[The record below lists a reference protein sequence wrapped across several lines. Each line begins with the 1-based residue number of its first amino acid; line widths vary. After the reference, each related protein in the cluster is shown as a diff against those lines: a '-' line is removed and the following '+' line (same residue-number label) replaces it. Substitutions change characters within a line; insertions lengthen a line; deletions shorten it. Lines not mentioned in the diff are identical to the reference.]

1 MDVLRTEMCTAFDVG
16 TSRWKS
22 LSRKR
27 DPSYIRTDKLDAR
40 RNSDSRPP
48 LHLLERFKR
57 IESENRGVARNLE
70 TNLDQKTPPPSPAP
84 SKFLSKLSTNFL
96 GQLLHRDSVHR
107 SIIPPPPPP
116 NIDHSSTRQPCQ
128 FSKRRP
134 SPITIF
140 TTSSKSYGFYRPAF
154 NPSRITERSFT
165 RDPFNPNLFAR
176 LFVHHFLL
184 SSFG

>member
-57 IESENRGVARNLE
+57 IESENRGVARNSKLISIG
-70 TNLDQKTPPPSPAP
+70 KPPPPLPSP

-107 SIIPPPPPP
+107 SIIPP
-116 NIDHSSTRQPCQ
+116 
-128 FSKRRP
+128 
-134 SPITIF
+134 SPKYRSLVDATILSIFQATPF
-140 TTSSKSYGFYRPAF
+140 T
-154 NPSRITERSFT
+154 
-165 RDPFNPNLFAR
+165 D
-176 LFVHHFLL
+176 HHFHYLVEIVRIL
-184 SSFG
+184 SSGF

>member
-57 IESENRGVARNLE
+57 IESENRGVARNSKLISIGKPPPPPLPPRNSFRNFRPTFSANFSTE
-70 TNLDQKTPPPSPAP
+70 TRFIDRSSPPPPSPKYRSLVDATT
-84 SKFLSKLSTNFL
+84 LS
-96 GQLLHRDSVHR
+96 
-107 SIIPPPPPP
+107 
-116 NIDHSSTRQPCQ
+116 
-128 FSKRRP
+128 
-134 SPITIF
+134 IF
-140 TTSSKSYGFYRPAF
+140 QATP
-154 NPSRITERSFT
+154 FT
-165 RDPFNPNLFAR
+165 D
-176 LFVHHFLL
+176 HHFHYLVEIVRIL
-184 SSFG
+184 SSGF

>member
-70 TNLDQKTPPPSPAP
+70 TNLDQKTPPPPLPPRNSFRNFRPTFSAN
-84 SKFLSKLSTNFL
+84 FSTETRFI
-96 GQLLHRDSVHR
+96 DR
-107 SIIPPPPPP
+107 SSPPPPPP
-116 NIDHSSTRQPCQ
+116 SIDHSSTRQPCQ

>member
-70 TNLDQKTPPPSPAP
+70 TNLDQKPPPPLPCPLEIPFETFDQLSRPTSPPRLGSSIDHPPPPSPKYRSLVDATT
-84 SKFLSKLSTNFL
+84 LS
-96 GQLLHRDSVHR
+96 
-107 SIIPPPPPP
+107 
-116 NIDHSSTRQPCQ
+116 
-128 FSKRRP
+128 
-134 SPITIF
+134 IF
-140 TTSSKSYGFYRPAF
+140 QATP
-154 NPSRITERSFT
+154 FT
-165 RDPFNPNLFAR
+165 D
-176 LFVHHFLL
+176 HHFHYLVEIVRIL
-184 SSFG
+184 SSGF

>member
-57 IESENRGVARNLE
+57 IESENRGVARNSKLISIG
-70 TNLDQKTPPPSPAP
+70 KPPPPLPSP

-107 SIIPPPPPP
+107 SIIPPPP
-116 NIDHSSTRQPCQ
+116 
-128 FSKRRP
+128 
-134 SPITIF
+134 SPKYRSLVDATILSIFQATPF
-140 TTSSKSYGFYRPAF
+140 T
-154 NPSRITERSFT
+154 
-165 RDPFNPNLFAR
+165 D
-176 LFVHHFLL
+176 HHFHYLVEIVRIL
-184 SSFG
+184 SSGF

>member
-27 DPSYIRTDKLDAR
+27 DSSYIRTDKLDAR

-70 TNLDQKTPPPSPAP
+70 TNLDRKTPSPSPFALEIPFETFDQLSRPTSPPRLGSSIDHPSPPPS
-84 SKFLSKLSTNFL
+84 
-96 GQLLHRDSVHR
+96 
-107 SIIPPPPPP
+107 
-116 NIDHSSTRQPCQ
+116 IDHSSTRQPCQ

-134 SPITIF
+134 SSITIF

>member
-16 TSRWKS
+16 TSRWK
-22 LSRKR
+22 SRKR

-70 TNLDQKTPPPSPAP
+70 TNLDRKTPSPSPFALEIPFETFDQLSRPTSPPRLGSSIDHPSPPPS
-84 SKFLSKLSTNFL
+84 
-96 GQLLHRDSVHR
+96 
-107 SIIPPPPPP
+107 
-116 NIDHSSTRQPCQ
+116 IDHSSTRQPCQ

>member
-70 TNLDQKTPPPSPAP
+70 TNLDRKTPSPSPFALEIP
-84 SKFLSKLSTNFL
+84 FETFDQLSRPTSPPRL
-96 GQLLHRDSVHR
+96 GS
-107 SIIPPPPPP
+107 SIDHPPPPPP